1 MQADKHCSFQFM
13 ASKAVMVI
21 STQTF
26 RRGMI
31 MQEHEWGVLMV
42 WDEWVT
48 QHLSCSIIQN
58 SITRSHLN
66 ECQGGWEMTGSTC
79 VLTWRGGPDGDEQ
92 LALCTRVY
100 SEGYQI
106 SLCTFFLCE
115 LSSLP
120 SGAHPK
126 FHVVTEFI
134 SNHGNSGL
142 CSFLSTRLGCDFVL
156 YYTLTWVR
164 GASLLGRC

>member
-1 MQADKHCSFQFM
+1 MT
-13 ASKAVMVI
+13 SKAVMVI

-26 RRGMI
+26 RRGKS

-48 QHLSCSIIQN
+48 QHLSCCIIQY

-66 ECQGGWEMTGSTC
+66 ECQGGWEMGSDR
-79 VLTWRGGPDGDEQ
+79 VLRWRGGPGGDEQ
-92 LALCTRVY
+92 LTLCTRVY
-100 SEGYQI
+100 SEGYQT
-106 SLCTFFLCE
+106 SLRTFFLCE
-115 LSSLP
+115 LYYLP
-120 SGAHPK
+120 SGTHPK
-126 FHVVTEFI
+126 FHEVTELI

>member
-1 MQADKHCSFQFM
+1 M

-26 RRGMI
+26 RRGNDNAGAWVKGPNGLGWM
-31 MQEHEWGVLMV
+31 GYPAPLMF
-42 WDEWVT
+42 
-48 QHLSCSIIQN
+48 HHQN
-58 SITRSHLN
+58 SITQSHLN
-66 ECQGGWEMTGSTC
+66 ECQGGWEMTGSSC

-92 LALCTRVY
+92 LALWTRVY

-106 SLCTFFLCE
+106 SLRTFFLCE
-115 LSSLP
+115 LSYLP

-142 CSFLSTRLGCDFVL
+142 CSFLSARLGCDFVL